1 MINYRTSLGFARL
14 SDAELDNFTED
25 VINGLTGNASFPQPL
40 VSMAD
45 LTAALTTFRGAMSAA
60 ALGGKQDTAAKNAA
74 RDVLQNLLRSLAAY
88 VQGVAGNDLAMLLS
102 SGFEAATNGKGT
114 QVTLPKP
121 VVLALENEQST
132 KLALRLQPV
141 PTARAY
147 EVRINNGTSGWQV
160 VGIFT
165 QARKIILENLT
176 PGTTYTVQARAIG
189 GSTGSSDW
197 SDPSSHM
204 SL

>member
-1 MINYRTSLGFARL
+1 MSNYRTSLGFARL
-14 SDAELDNFTED
+14 SDAELDNFTENIID
-25 VINGLTGNASFPQPL
+25 SLTGNAGFPQPL
-40 VSMAD
+40 VPLPA
-45 LTAALTTFRGAMSAA
+45 LTAGLTAFRSAMSAA
-60 ALGGKQDTAAKNAA
+60 AQGGKQDTAAKNAA
-74 RDVLQNLLRSLAAY
+74 RGVLENLLRSQAAY
-88 VQGVAGNDLAMLLS
+88 VQGVAGNDLSVLLS
-102 SGFEAATNGKGT
+102 SGFEAVSNDKGA
-114 QVTLPKP
+114 QITLPRP

-132 KLALRLQPV
+132 KLALRLQRV

-147 EVRINNGTSGWQV
+147 EVRMSYGTNGWQV

-165 QARKIILENLT
+165 QARKIVLENLT

-197 SDPSSHM
+197 SDPVSHM